1 MRNQRGR
8 PHRGTKEKA
17 FARREEQWLAGTEPR
32 AWPARLEKGLRISPL
47 YPRCARRLGDAAN
60 QGSQPRNRS
69 GGNRNFLGEDPAHGS
84 AACIGP
90 GVCKNNVPPARRTSW
105 GTRQGGR
112 RHTNTFLPAQF
123 NVVSPDRVAGGAP
136 HRKERLFC
144 NTPKPPDRHV
154 AYYNIETRGAHI
166 GKVCIAA
173 AGGRRWLRRRRNV
186 IFANTGLGPCIGS
199 GVCPP
204 PLSYAAAFPS
214 TPDTISSPLATKLR
228 SSWMTGTFSV
238 GGFLAD
244 YSAHQCIVSGVRDH
258 RVPLPGR
265 VGPERLAICLS

>member
-1 MRNQRGR
+1 MLFYDRARPWWGR
-8 PHRGTKEKA
+8 TSGGPV
-17 FARREEQWLAGTEPR
+17 FFSFEQANAGFSETRPPSS
-32 AWPARLEKGLRISPL
+32 ASP
-47 YPRCARRLGDAAN
+47 N

-69 GGNRNFLGEDPAHGS
+69 GANQNFPGEDPAHGS

-90 GVCKNNVPPARRTSW
+90 G
-105 GTRQGGR
+105 
-112 RHTNTFLPAQF
+112 
-123 NVVSPDRVAGGAP
+123 
-136 HRKERLFC
+136 
-144 NTPKPPDRHV
+144 
-154 AYYNIETRGAHI
+154 
-166 GKVCIAA
+166 
-173 AGGRRWLRRRRNV
+173 
-186 IFANTGLGPCIGS
+186 LGSCIGS

-214 TPDTISSPLATKLR
+214 THDTISSPLATKLR

>member
-32 AWPARLEKGLRISPL
+32 AWPARLEKGLRISSL

-173 AGGRRWLRRRRNV
+173 ACGRRWVRRRRNV

-204 PLSYAAAFPS
+204 PFCYAAAFPS
-214 TPDTISSPLATKLR
+214 THDTISSPLATKLR
-228 SSWMTGTFSV
+228 SSLGTKGCRRCS
-238 GGFLAD
+238 
-244 YSAHQCIVSGVRDH
+244 SS
-258 RVPLPGR
+258 PGSDGAGATPCAR
-265 VGPERLAICLS
+265 QQPEKCCGAASEHGCD

>member
-32 AWPARLEKGLRISPL
+32 AWPARLEKGLRISSL

-69 GGNRNFLGEDPAHGS
+69 GDNRNFLGEDPAHGS

-173 AGGRRWLRRRRNV
+173 AGGRRLLRRRRNV

-204 PLSYAAAFPS
+204 PFCYAAAFPS
-214 TPDTISSPLATKLR
+214 THDTISSPLATKLR
-228 SSWMTGTFSV
+228 SSLGRKGCRALRHHVSKHGHCARSASQRPAFRNATSRPASLLP
-238 GGFLAD
+238 LA
-244 YSAHQCIVSGVRDH
+244 
-258 RVPLPGR
+258 L
-265 VGPERLAICLS
+265 

>member
-32 AWPARLEKGLRISPL
+32 AWPARLEKGLRISSL

-69 GGNRNFLGEDPAHGS
+69 GDNRNFLGEDPAHGS

-186 IFANTGLGPCIGS
+186 IFANTGLGP
-199 GVCPP
+199 
-204 PLSYAAAFPS
+204 
-214 TPDTISSPLATKLR
+214 
-228 SSWMTGTFSV
+228 
-238 GGFLAD
+238 
-244 YSAHQCIVSGVRDH
+244 
-258 RVPLPGR
+258 
-265 VGPERLAICLS
+265 